1 MHLQARMRAHEW
13 VNEVEQPVT
22 TETVV
27 KETQDKPGGEDLHEE
42 EKKDGGKEGEE
53 EATESD
59 PRSVE
64 VI

>member
-13 VNEVEQPVT
+13 VNEVERPVT

-42 EKKDGGKEGEE
+42 KKDGGKEE